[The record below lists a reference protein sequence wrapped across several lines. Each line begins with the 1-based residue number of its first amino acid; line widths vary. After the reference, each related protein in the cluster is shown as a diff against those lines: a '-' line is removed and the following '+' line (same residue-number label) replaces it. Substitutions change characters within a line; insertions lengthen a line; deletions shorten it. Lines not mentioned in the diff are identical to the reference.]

1 MAIVVSDTSPIRA
14 LAHLDLLDSLPALF
28 GEVWVPPAVAGEL
41 AAASVALP
49 GEPAFRVRA
58 PGNANL
64 VRRLRTNLDPG
75 ESEAIAL
82 AVEVD
87 ADLILIDE
95 ARGRAVAES
104 LGLEPRGALGIL
116 VRAKAAGIVPAV
128 APLIVRLRAE
138 LNFRLSDDLVAGVLA
153 LAGETAA
160 GP

>member
-1 MAIVVSDTSPIRA
+1 M
-14 LAHLDLLDSLPALF
+14 LDCLPTLF
-28 GEVWVPPAVAGEL
+28 GEVWVPPAVAEEL

-58 PGNANL
+58 PGNTNL

-95 ARGRAVAES
+95 ARGRAVAVT

-116 VRAKAAGIVPAV
+116 VRAKAAGIIPAV
-128 APLIVRLRAE
+128 APLIVRLRAG
-138 LNFRLSDDLVAGVLA
+138 LNFRLTDELIARVLA
-153 LAGETAA
+153 LAGET
-160 GP
+160 PTDET